1 MVSKLVD
8 DAAQANG
15 ASASVQSKS
24 FTTRNKPIHS
34 NRHLRV
40 IFIGAGISGLYMAYK
55 LKHYF
60 TDFSLD
66 IYEKNPDIGGTWYE
80 NRYPGCKTGSLL
92 IHRYMIISNTL
103 Y

>member
-1 MVSKLVD
+1 
-8 DAAQANG
+8 
-15 ASASVQSKS
+15 
-24 FTTRNKPIHS
+24 
-34 NRHLRV
+34 
-40 IFIGAGISGLYMAYK
+40 MAYK